1 MDEGRDYIYVYQNEL
16 HQLYFQKIV
25 EQLDNLQLGN
35 FKFKTNICLNEI
47 RSDEKAKVTTSA
59 TIEHATFTGN
69 NNPGSNPARQVDIK
83 AQNYFSQKWN

>member
-16 HQLYFQKIV
+16 HQLYFQKLV

-47 RSDEKAKVTTSA
+47 RSEEDAKVTTSA
-59 TIEHATFTGN
+59 TIEHATFTG
-69 NNPGSNPARQVDIK
+69 IC
-83 AQNYFSQKWN
+83 YFRSIMIRS